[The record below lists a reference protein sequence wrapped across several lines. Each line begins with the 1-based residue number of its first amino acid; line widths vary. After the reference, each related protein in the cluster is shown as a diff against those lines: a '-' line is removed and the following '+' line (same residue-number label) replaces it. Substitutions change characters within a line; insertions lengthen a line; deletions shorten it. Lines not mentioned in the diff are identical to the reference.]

1 MKIKKT
7 LAAALFF
14 IFSSAVVSEVC
25 AETLLDDNLGFS
37 VQIPSD
43 WRFHRSGRPP
53 GTGRFVY
60 QYGLPKM
67 WSEVEKQE
75 IENSVAITIYD
86 GDFESLKAVQE
97 LEDARTADITLS
109 TKVVSSSDDSLVIER
124 NSLMGRLEYRIRE
137 KLVVH
142 NKRGYVLSFTATP
155 GTYDKNLHRF
165 IEFTDS
171 FRFVP
176 KKSA

>member
-1 MKIKKT
+1 MKFKMT
-7 LAAALFF
+7 LAVALLFF
-14 IFSSAVVSEVC
+14 SSVVVSEVC
-25 AETLLDDNLGFS
+25 AETLVDDNLGFS
-37 VQIPSD
+37 AQIPTD
-43 WRFHRSGRPP
+43 WQFHRSGRPP

-60 QYGLPKM
+60 QYGLPKT

-97 LEDARTADITLS
+97 LEDARTADITLT
-109 TKVVSSSDDSLVIER
+109 TKVVLSSDDSLLRER
-124 NSLMGRLEYRIRE
+124 KSLIGGLEYRVRE

-165 IEFTDS
+165 MEFTDS
-171 FRFVP
+171 FRFVT
-176 KKSA
+176 KKGA